1 MRIIALVL
9 AVLTSP
15 VAVAQNPYD
24 DGYKRG
30 YKEGFSE
37 GYRKAQQDLQGA
49 PPPPV
54 LAPPVPVLGPINIQ
68 VARYGSSN
76 KICDA
81 TRQVRL
87 KAQGKRSVTIDVS
100 NSLCG
105 DPDPGQRKE
114 LEVSYTCGNISKTAS
129 GYEHRSVY
137 LDCNS

>member
-1 MRIIALVL
+1 MRNIVLFL
-9 AVLTSP
+9 AVLASP
-15 VAVAQNPYD
+15 IALAQNPYD

-37 GYRKAQQDLQGA
+37 GYRKAQQDAQGA
-49 PPPPV
+49 PPPV
-54 LAPPVPVLGPINIQ
+54 LAPPAAVLGPINIQ

-87 KAQGKRSVTIDVS
+87 KAQGKRSASIDVS

>member
-1 MRIIALVL
+1 MRRLALVI
-9 AVLTSP
+9 AVLANP
-15 VAVAQNPYD
+15 CAMAQNPYD

-49 PPPPV
+49 PPPV
-54 LAPPVPVLGPINIQ
+54 MAPPAAVLGPINIQ

-81 TRQVRL
+81 TRPVRL

-100 NSLCG
+100 NALCG

-114 LEVSYTCGNISKTAS
+114 LEVSYTCGNITKTAS
-129 GYEHRSVY
+129 AYEHRTVY
-137 LDCNS
+137 LDCTS

>member
-1 MRIIALVL
+1 MRRIALVL
-9 AVLTSP
+9 AVLASP
-15 VAVAQNPYD
+15 AAVAQNPYD

-37 GYRKAQQDLQGA
+37 GYRKAQQDQQNA
-49 PPPPV
+49 PPPV
-54 LAPPVPVLGPINIQ
+54 LAPPPVILGPINIQ

-87 KAQGKRSVTIDVS
+87 KAQGKRVASIDVS

-114 LEVSYTCGNISKTAS
+114 LEVSYTCGSVAKTAS
-129 GYEHRSVY
+129 AYEHRTAY
-137 LDCNS
+137 LDCSS